1 MLIVTRSV
9 RISLLEGEA
18 SKKYGGKKLDV
29 RFIFI
34 YNELIFAIDLILFCG
49 HQQINYIF
57 YLSYKSTISKESTC
71 YS

>member
-18 SKKYGGKKLDV
+18 SKKYGGKKLDL

-34 YNELIFAIDLILFCG
+34 DNELIFAINQILCSG
-49 HQQINYIF
+49 
-57 YLSYKSTISKESTC
+57 L
-71 YS
+71 